1 MARRT
6 SRREAAPARAPRASA
21 KSKKKAKAASAD
33 VEVVEDD
40 GQSLDTM
47 IILATTFALVVAIG
61 FTDALLGKFGA
72 GVLF

>member
-6 SRREAAPARAPRASA
+6 SRREAAASSRAPRA
-21 KSKKKAKAASAD
+21 KSKKKAASASAD

-47 IILATTFALVVAIG
+47 IILGTTFCLAVAIG